1 MKKLVSL
8 MMAAFLAVGLVS
20 TASFA
25 DAKKGQK
32 LILKKFKK
40 PLGMNGTKFAT
51 MHTQA
56 EWAKLFGAD
65 KPGGKVGDITPFI
78 EAFGSKSEKLKKYI
92 SKDKF
97 KNKNAQHVYDFV
109 HKYAKDSGEVPSC

>member
-1 MKKLVSL
+1 MTKLFSIIMSIYL
-8 MMAAFLAVGLVS
+8 MVGLVS
-20 TASFA
+20 TNTLA

-51 MHTQA
+51 LHTQA
-56 EWAKLFGAD
+56 EWAALFGAD
-65 KPGGKVGDITPFI
+65 KPGGRVGDITPFI
-78 EAFGSKSEKLKKYI
+78 KAFGAKSEKLKKYL

-97 KNKNAQHVYDFV
+97 KTKNAQHIYDFV